1 MSKKI
6 KVLLIAILVIIL
18 GTIGFMFSKVKS
30 DKIAENVI
38 INGMNV
44 GGMTKEQAKDKVKV
58 FDVSDFTLKNA
69 ERSWK
74 LNLDEVNFKYNI
86 DKTVENAYKIN
97 REGNIFSNMF
107 GMAKSILGKR
117 K

>member
-38 INGMNV
+38 IKWNECRRN
-44 GGMTKEQAKDKVKV
+44 D
-58 FDVSDFTLKNA
+58 
-69 ERSWK
+69 
-74 LNLDEVNFKYNI
+74 
-86 DKTVENAYKIN
+86 
-97 REGNIFSNMF
+97 
-107 GMAKSILGKR
+107 
-117 K
+117 